1 MQNINNMIYNFKNAK
16 EIKDYLVSLPQVIE
30 LSFEQ
35 IKVIAKKDWA
45 TSYILSDIIN
55 NHLIIICK
63 NSMKMEYLH
72 SFKNEDLN
80 IELTAE
86 NKIKF
91 LQCMQLQADRLN
103 PSKKKNAVLEKVK
116 LPTENE
122 VQKIQINK
130 ETEVIKYKI

>member
-1 MQNINNMIYNFKNAK
+1 MQNINNIIYNFKNAK
-16 EIKDYLVSLPQVIE
+16 EIKDYLISLPQVIE

-72 SFKNEDLN
+72 SFKNEDLS

-103 PSKKKNAVLEKVK
+103 PSKKKSAVLEKVK